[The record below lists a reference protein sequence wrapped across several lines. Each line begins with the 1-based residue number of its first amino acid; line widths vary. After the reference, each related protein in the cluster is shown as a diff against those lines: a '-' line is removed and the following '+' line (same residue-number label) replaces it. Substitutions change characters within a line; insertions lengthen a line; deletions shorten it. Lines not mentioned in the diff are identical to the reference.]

1 MSINFFDFIIMTE
14 REFRQNGEN
23 QSGRD
28 GRKSYN
34 NREGYNRNVR
44 TMDLMVANVRT
55 VLLST
60 LDLIIMVANASSV
73 VAMVIIIMVVNNVL
87 TAIVRMEIMKE
98 ENVLTVHH
106 VSITMAVIVSSVSLL
121 QDLTMTVE
129 NNARSVLVRD
139 NREDIVSRVEAMEI
153 IVKAVSVR
161 VQLTIIRMLNIA

>member
-34 NREGYNRNVR
+34 NREGYNRN
-44 TMDLMVANVRT
+44 T
-55 VLLST
+55 T